1 MQSSYDVVVL
11 GGGPA
16 GSSVATVVAA
26 AGHSTL
32 LVEREKM
39 PRFHVGESLMPE
51 TFWPLQRLGLID
63 KMKQSD
69 FVEKHSVAF
78 VSHSGK
84 ESNPFFF
91 REHDPR
97 ESSSTWQVERA
108 DFDKMLF
115 DNAREHGAD
124 AIDDTRARD
133 VIFAGDRA
141 TGVVLRDAAGNEQT
155 IEAQVVVDATGQQA
169 LLANKLGIRE
179 VNPNL
184 KKVAIWTY
192 YRNAYREPGEHGG
205 ATIILHTRDKESWFW
220 WIPLKNGITSVGCVG
235 DRDYLLDGRGK
246 PEEIYQEELDKCPKL
261 QEWLADA
268 QRSDEYR
275 VAKEFSYSTKQHAG
289 PSWVLIGDAWGF
301 IDPIYSSGVYFAL
314 HSGVLAGDA
323 IVEGLANS
331 DLSGEQLGKWTAEFG
346 EGTQWIRKLVH
357 AYYSNEF
364 SFGHFMKE
372 HPEHRGNLTDLL
384 IGRIFYDGAGR
395 IFDDM
400 DPAIEQSLE
409 RARDNASAMQSADA
423 SETQ

>member
-115 DNAREHGAD
+115 DNAREHG
-124 AIDDTRARD
+124 
-133 VIFAGDRA
+133 
-141 TGVVLRDAAGNEQT
+141 
-155 IEAQVVVDATGQQA
+155 
-169 LLANKLGIRE
+169 
-179 VNPNL
+179 
-184 KKVAIWTY
+184 
-192 YRNAYREPGEHGG
+192 
-205 ATIILHTRDKESWFW
+205 
-220 WIPLKNGITSVGCVG
+220 
-235 DRDYLLDGRGK
+235 
-246 PEEIYQEELDKCPKL
+246 
-261 QEWLADA
+261 
-268 QRSDEYR
+268 
-275 VAKEFSYSTKQHAG
+275 
-289 PSWVLIGDAWGF
+289 
-301 IDPIYSSGVYFAL
+301 
-314 HSGVLAGDA
+314 
-323 IVEGLANS
+323 
-331 DLSGEQLGKWTAEFG
+331 
-346 EGTQWIRKLVH
+346 
-357 AYYSNEF
+357 
-364 SFGHFMKE
+364 
-372 HPEHRGNLTDLL
+372 
-384 IGRIFYDGAGR
+384 
-395 IFDDM
+395 
-400 DPAIEQSLE
+400 
-409 RARDNASAMQSADA
+409 
-423 SETQ
+423 